1 MENWYHKLHLNEAV
15 QSRSVSKISEILKKA
30 TFSIGLTMDC
40 VIRMKLVIPIFHTEF
55 DALQVLYNRFGEIP
69 QYGDFGDF
77 WWLFWRF
84 SLLGSAGGPAKNW
97 CQIFAWGMTD
107 PKKHILAMVFL
118 VLGQSGPQN
127 LVLLLAI
134 ATLLVRSLLS

>member
-1 MENWYHKLHLNEAV
+1 
-15 QSRSVSKISEILKKA
+15 
-30 TFSIGLTMDC
+30 
-40 VIRMKLVIPIFHTEF
+40 MKLVIPIFHTEF

-69 QYGDFGDF
+69 PYGDFGNF
-77 WWLFWRF
+77 WWLFWLF

-97 CQIFAWGMTD
+97 CQIFAWVMTD

-127 LVLLLAI
+127 LVRDEIILYCEKPNQKD
-134 ATLLVRSLLS
+134 SS